1 LNAADFTM
9 NIAPSSPENFSGRY
23 VLTSA
28 REEIDRAEKSLLSAI
43 EQRQYDRSSV
53 FAIRLALE
61 EALTNAFKHGNKGDP
76 NKTVRLHY
84 DVRTDEVTIDVIDE
98 GSGFDPGAVPDPTE
112 SENLEIPS
120 GRGLTLMRAYMTEV
134 QILPPGNRVMM
145 KYVKPG

>member
-1 LNAADFTM
+1 MTNAAASNEEFT
-9 NIAPSSPENFSGRY
+9 GRF

-28 REEIDRAEKSLLSAI
+28 REEIERAEKSLLLAI
-43 EQRQYDRSSV
+43 ERQQYDRSSL

-76 NKTVRLHY
+76 SKTVRVHC
-84 DVRTDEVTIDVIDE
+84 DIQVDAVTIDVIDE
-98 GSGFDPGAVPDPTE
+98 GSGFDPDAVPDPTE

-134 QILPPGNRVMM
+134 QILPPGNRVKM
-145 KYVKPG
+145 KYVRPTE

>member
-1 LNAADFTM
+1 MTNAAASNEEFT
-9 NIAPSSPENFSGRY
+9 GRF

-28 REEIDRAEKSLLSAI
+28 REEIERAEKSLLLAI
-43 EQRQYDRSSV
+43 EQKQYDRSSL

-76 NKTVRLHY
+76 SKTVRLHC
-84 DVRTDEVTIDVIDE
+84 DIQVDAVTIDVIDE
-98 GSGFDPGAVPDPTE
+98 GSGFDPDAVPDPTE

-134 QILPPGNRVMM
+134 QILPPGNRVKM
-145 KYVKPG
+145 KYVRPTE

>member
-1 LNAADFTM
+1 MTNAAASNEEF
-9 NIAPSSPENFSGRY
+9 AGRF

-28 REEIDRAEKSLLSAI
+28 REEIERAEKSLLLAI
-43 EQRQYDRSSV
+43 ERQQYDRSSL

-76 NKTVRLHY
+76 SKTVRVHC
-84 DVRTDEVTIDVIDE
+84 DIQFDAVTIDVIDE
-98 GSGFDPGAVPDPTE
+98 GSGFDPDAVPDPTE

-134 QILPPGNRVMM
+134 QILPPGNRVKM
-145 KYVKPG
+145 KYVRPTE

>member
-1 LNAADFTM
+1 MTNAAASNESFR
-9 NIAPSSPENFSGRY
+9 GRY

-28 REEIDRAEKSLLSAI
+28 REEIDRAEQAMLQAI
-43 EQRQYDRSSV
+43 ESRQYDRSSL

-76 NKTVRLHY
+76 SKTVRLHC
-84 DVRTDEVTIDVIDE
+84 DVESDVVTIDVIDE
-98 GSGFDPGAVPDPTE
+98 GSGFDPDAVPDPTE

-145 KYVKPG
+145 RYVRPA